1 MKEFFKIG
9 SETKDIEKIFEA
21 IDAIDVSLLKILFK
35 KEGSHSQRSRADKDW
50 KWFKKVM
57 I

>member
-35 KEGSHSQRSRADKDW
+35 KEGSHSQRSRADKD
-50 KWFKKVM
+50 
-57 I
+57 

>member
-35 KEGSHSQRSRADKDW
+35 KRGISLA
-50 KWFKKVM
+50 KKQS
-57 I
+57 